1 MEHPFLQ
8 VVFHIGEVCRYLLAQ
23 PKRPSDTQH
32 CVRLAIGNGLRPQIW
47 EEFQKR
53 FQLRQIAEFYGATE
67 GNTGVMN
74 ALGKVGACG
83 VVSVILPF
91 ANPICLIKVDPDTQ
105 EYIRDSNGFC
115 TKAGPNEQGELVGFI
130 DQKLMARRFDG
141 YESKQATQKKIMR
154 NVFKPGDAYF
164 LSGDILRM
172 DEEGFLFFCDRTGD
186 TFRWKGENVSTAEVE
201 SIMAKILELL
211 DVVVYGVEV
220 PGMEGRAGMAAI
232 DEKVN
237 MDNLAQQLYLSLPSY
252 AVPVFIRL
260 VKSAALTGTFKL
272 KKVDLRKEGFSQ
284 EQVSDP
290 LFMLD
295 PGQKVYIPFTPEM
308 HHQLASGAMR
318 L

>member
-1 MEHPFLQ
+1 M
-8 VVFHIGEVCRYLLAQ
+8 CRYLLAQ

-32 CVRLAIGNGLRPQIW
+32 CVRLVIGNGLRPQIW
-47 EEFQKR
+47 KEFQKR
-53 FQLRQIAEFYGATE
+53 FQLQRIVEFYGATE
-67 GNTGVMN
+67 GNCGAVNTV
-74 ALGKVGACG
+74 GKVGACG
-83 VVSVILPF
+83 ALSVVLSSLS
-91 ANPICLIKVDPDTQ
+91 PICLIKVDPDTR

-115 TKAGPNEQGELVGFI
+115 VRAGPNEQGEMTGLI
-130 DQKLMARRFDG
+130 DEKMIGQRFDG
-141 YESKQATQKKIMR
+141 YENEKATQKKIMR

-186 TFRWKGENVSTAEVE
+186 TFRWKGENASTTEVE
-201 SIMAKILELL
+201 SVMANILQLR

-232 DEKVN
+232 VDSDDEKKVN
-237 MDNLAQQLYLSLPSY
+237 LDNLAQQLYLSLPSY

-260 VKSAALTGTFKL
+260 VKSVELTGTYKY
-272 KKVDLRKEGFSQ
+272 KKSQLRKEGFSQ

-308 HHQLASGAMR
+308 YQQLASGAMR